1 MAAEHSTT
9 SRGNNWSDD
18 EISLLISVWADESI
32 QRMLNGTCRDSL
44 VYKKIAEKALQR
56 GLNRTADQ
64 CHRKLKALKLK
75 YKEVVDSNRRSG
87 RGRISMPFFEEL
99 SQILGNRPS
108 VNPGR
113 NTVMESLSI
122 GHHSDEDSNGSDDS
136 SQISPD
142 QATAQD
148 KSDGTSTIATD
159 VNDSRVTTPIGMPL
173 KKKKKRPRRV
183 LTDVEENISP
193 DRGEE
198 PEDAE
203 TCERPSPQDDPDD
216 TASAVVKRRTMRI
229 KKKEERENKMQR
241 GLNSV
246 MEKYFT
252 FEQQREKK
260 REQRQAELMQ
270 KQLELEER
278 RQTLEERRLRME
290 EQQQRQDSM
299 LYEAFFGFLGQMK
312 RPEVTQPQDFQRPHN
327 FPTYQ
332 RPPVVPTFSNTTTGK
347 SSGTAF
353 LFCICS
359 CRTRYPQY
367 MSQRTWSIAA
377 YQFIYK
383 FNAYQQWF

>member
-99 SQILGNRPS
+99 SQILG
-108 VNPGR
+108 R

-122 GHHSDEDSNGSDDS
+122 GHHSDEDSINGSDDS
-136 SQISPD
+136 SHISPD

-173 KKKKKRPRRV
+173 KKRPRRV

-229 KKKEERENKMQR
+229 KKKKNVRTKCRE
-241 GLNSV
+241 G
-246 MEKYFT
+246 
-252 FEQQREKK
+252 
-260 REQRQAELMQ
+260 
-270 KQLELEER
+270 
-278 RQTLEERRLRME
+278 
-290 EQQQRQDSM
+290 
-299 LYEAFFGFLGQMK
+299 
-312 RPEVTQPQDFQRPHN
+312 
-327 FPTYQ
+327 
-332 RPPVVPTFSNTTTGK
+332 
-347 SSGTAF
+347 
-353 LFCICS
+353 
-359 CRTRYPQY
+359 
-367 MSQRTWSIAA
+367 
-377 YQFIYK
+377 
-383 FNAYQQWF
+383 